1 VLLGLEAGS
10 GHYRFRVLIMTT
22 VLAVALFVLQAVQAA
37 TLQTSLTPSRARVG
51 DLLQLKVTVEGS
63 GNATVEWPL
72 FDPDSLAFQLVS
84 VDSAGMLARE
94 RIFNLAL
101 YDTGQFLLP
110 PLPIVLHTVHSKET
124 LYTHALAVQIVS
136 TLPDTANAPQP
147 IRGPRTLPLT
157 LRDILSLAIWPLVIL
172 AVVAAA
178 FLYWR
183 SRKKRQPE
191 KIALP
196 EIILPAHEL
205 ALQELIQLR
214 DKKLPQKGMLK
225 EFFSELSEVLR
236 RYIERRY
243 RFPALEMTTWD
254 IEQELRRDDFPQI
267 LHGEGLLILR
277 ESDLV
282 KFAKYLPPWQSCDE
296 HLECAFRIVEATKE
310 IMETKEMGAAA

>member
-1 VLLGLEAGS
+1 MLPES
-10 GHYRFRVLIMTT
+10 GAWSDRHRIRVLNTGL
-22 VLAVALFVLQAVQAA
+22 VLAVALFALQGVQAA
-37 TLQTSLTPSRARVG
+37 TVQTSLSPARARVG
-51 DLLQLKVTVEGS
+51 DLLQLRVTVEGN
-63 GNATVEWPL
+63 GNATVEWPP
-72 FDPDSLAFQLVS
+72 FHPDSSTFQLIS
-84 VDSAGMLARE
+84 VDSAGKLPHE

-101 YDTGQFLLP
+101 YDTGHYLLAP
-110 PLPIVLHTVHSKET
+110 QAIVLHAAKSNET
-124 LYTHALAVQIVS
+124 LYTRPLAVQIVP
-136 TLPDTANAPQP
+136 TLPDTASVPQP
-147 IRGPRTLPLT
+147 IRGPRGLPLT

-172 AVVAAA
+172 AVGAAA
-178 FLYWR
+178 FLLWR

-196 EIILPAHEL
+196 EFILPAHEL

-214 DKKLPQKGMLK
+214 DKKYPQKGMLK

-243 RFPALEMTTWD
+243 GFPALEMTTWD

-267 LHGEGLLILR
+267 LHGEGLLVLR

-296 HLECAFRIVEATKE
+296 HLDCAFRIVEATKE
-310 IMETKEMGAAA
+310 IPETKEMGAAA

>member
-1 VLLGLEAGS
+1 MLLGSEGAS
-10 GHYRFRVLIMTT
+10 SRYRFRVLITT
-22 VLAVALFVLQAVQAA
+22 IVLAVALFAWQAVQAA
-37 TLQTSLTPSRARVG
+37 TVQSSLSPARARVG
-51 DLLQLKVTVEGS
+51 DLLQLKVTIEGS

-72 FDPDSLAFQLVS
+72 FEPDSLAFQLVS
-84 VDSAGMLARE
+84 VDSAGKLPHE

-101 YDTGQFLLP
+101 YDTGQYLLP
-110 PLPIVLHTVHSKET
+110 PQAIVLHATKSNET
-124 LYTHALAVQIVS
+124 LYTRPLAVQIVPI
-136 TLPDTANAPQP
+136 LPDTANAPQP

-172 AVVAAA
+172 AVAVVAY
-178 FLYWR
+178 LYWR

-205 ALQELIQLR
+205 ALQELIHLR

-267 LHGEGLLILR
+267 LHQEGLLILR

-282 KFAKYLPPWQSCDE
+282 KFAKYVPPWQSCDE
-296 HLECAFRIVEATKE
+296 HLECAFQIVEATKE
-310 IMETKEMGAAA
+310 IPETKEMGAAA